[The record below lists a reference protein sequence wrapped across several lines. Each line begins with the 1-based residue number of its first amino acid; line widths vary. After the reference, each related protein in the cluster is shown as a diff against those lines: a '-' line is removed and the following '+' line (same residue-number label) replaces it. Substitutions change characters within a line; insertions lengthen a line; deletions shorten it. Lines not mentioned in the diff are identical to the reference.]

1 MANYRAIEAAGA
13 AIAGLIKERY
23 PRAEF
28 GASLKV
34 NTVQVSDVEKGLGS
48 EGGSEGARDSISICL
63 WRVTVNGQRR
73 ARGPRI
79 DAFGNRFKPSL
90 PLDLSFLIIPHAT
103 DAGRQARMLGWVMRA
118 LADAGPL
125 TAAQLNF
132 YLPESDIFAPDEDVD
147 LVCDPLALADYL
159 TLWDRFKQ
167 LPPAANYLMRM
178 LLIDSLDP
186 VSDGQPVTT
195 REFVVGVRAS

>member
-1 MANYRAIEAAGA
+1 MAHYRAIEAAGA

-23 PRAEF
+23 PRDEF
-28 GASLKV
+28 GASLNVK
-34 NTVQVSDVEKGLGS
+34 TVQVTEVETSLKD
-48 EGGSEGARDSISICL
+48 EGIGICL

-90 PLDLSFLIIPHAT
+90 PLDLSFLVIPHSS
-103 DAGRQARMLGWVMRA
+103 DAGKQARMLGWVMRA
-118 LADAGPL
+118 LEDAGPL

-178 LLIDSLDP
+178 LLIDSLDA

>member
-23 PRAEF
+23 PRDEF

-34 NTVQVSDVEKGLGS
+34 NTLQASEVEAALKG
-48 EGGSEGARDSISICL
+48 EGIAICL

-79 DAFGNRFKPSL
+79 DVFGNRFKPSL
-90 PLDLSFLIIPHAT
+90 PLDLSFLVIPHAS
-103 DAGRQARMLGWVMRA
+103 DAGKQARMLGWVMRA
-118 LADAGPL
+118 LEDAGPL

-178 LLIDSLDP
+178 LLIDSLDA

>member
-1 MANYRAIEAAGA
+1 MAHYRAIEAAGA

-23 PRAEF
+23 PRDEF
-28 GASLKV
+28 GTLSVK
-34 NTVQVSDVEKGLGS
+34 TVQVSDVEKGLGS
-48 EGGSEGARDSISICL
+48 EGASDGIGICL

-90 PLDLSFLIIPHAT
+90 PLDLSFLVIPYAAT
-103 DAGRQARMLGWVMRA
+103 AGKQAHMLGWVMRA
-118 LADAGPL
+118 LEDAGPL

-132 YLPESDIFAPDEDVD
+132 YLRESDIFAPDEDVD

-178 LLIDSLDP
+178 LLIDSLDA

>member
-1 MANYRAIEAAGA
+1 MAHYRAIEAAGA

-23 PRAEF
+23 PRDEF
-28 GASLKV
+28 GASLTV
-34 NTVQVSDVEKGLGS
+34 STVQVSEVEEGLKNDGI
-48 EGGSEGARDSISICL
+48 GICL

-90 PLDLSFLIIPHAT
+90 PLDLSFLVIPYAT
-103 DAGRQARMLGWVMRA
+103 TAGKQARMLGWVMRA
-118 LADAGPL
+118 LEDAGPL

-178 LLIDSLDP
+178 LLIDSLDA

-195 REFVVGVRAS
+195 REFVVGVKAS

>member
-1 MANYRAIEAAGA
+1 MAHYRAIAAAGA

-28 GASLKV
+28 GTSLTV
-34 NTVQVSDVEKGLGS
+34 ATVQASAVEKGLTG
-48 EGGSEGARDSISICL
+48 EGFGICL
-63 WRVTVNGQRR
+63 WRVTMNGQRR

-79 DAFGNRFKPSL
+79 DVFGNRFKPSL
-90 PLDLSFLIIPHAT
+90 PLDLSFLIIPYAS
-103 DAGRQARMLGWVMRA
+103 DAERQARMLGWVMRA
-118 LADAGPL
+118 LEDAGPL

-132 YLPESDIFAPDEDVD
+132 YLSESDVFAADEDVD
-147 LVCDPLALADYL
+147 LICDPLALADYL
-159 TLWDRFKQ
+159 SLWDRFKQ

-178 LLIDSLDP
+178 LLIDSLDAVDEGP
-186 VSDGQPVTT
+186 PVTT

>member
-1 MANYRAIEAAGA
+1 MAHYRAIAAAGA

-28 GASLKV
+28 GNGLDVAMVQASA
-34 NTVQVSDVEKGLGS
+34 VEKGLPG
-48 EGGSEGARDSISICL
+48 EGFGICL

-90 PLDLSFLIIPHAT
+90 PLDLSFLVIPHASS
-103 DAGRQARMLGWVMRA
+103 AERQARMLGWVMRE
-118 LADAGPL
+118 LEDAGPL

-132 YLPESDIFAPDEDVD
+132 YLAESDIFAPDEDVD

-159 TLWDRFKQ
+159 SLWDRFKQ

-178 LLIDSLDP
+178 LLIDSLDG
-186 VSDGQPVTT
+186 VSEGPPVTT